1 MTPENKEII
10 DLRSTIQEL
19 IVLVARQGECQK
31 NYIENQSKATDEI
44 KDMLREQKAELKAD
58 INSLKE
64 DHTTRLNKHSELITQ
79 AGKDISAIKAVN
91 KNTAMFVSSIV
102 SIIVG
107 VIGLVWRKFF

>member
-19 IVLVARQGECQK
+19 IVLVAKQGECQK

-79 AGKDISAIKAVN
+79 AGKDISAIKAVSGFL
-91 KNTAMFVSSIV
+91 TAFITVFINGLIMFFEKI
-102 SIIVG
+102 
-107 VIGLVWRKFF
+107 WK